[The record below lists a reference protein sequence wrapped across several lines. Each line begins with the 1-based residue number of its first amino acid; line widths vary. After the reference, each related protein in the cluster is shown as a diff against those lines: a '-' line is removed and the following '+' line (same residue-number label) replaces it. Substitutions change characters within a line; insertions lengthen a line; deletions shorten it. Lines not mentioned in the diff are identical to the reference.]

1 MFKGELIYSN
11 DNLFNVEPLSLPVG
25 QLIQLSDV
33 AFVKESEINEHIQ
46 ECDEITYVVSGSAD
60 VYCNGECVT
69 LTRGDIHFVK
79 KGCNHKIVVQSGS
92 DFRYVCVGIKLNF
105 DYEPIMSF
113 TKSEIPDYFVS
124 ADFINMKPLFDL
136 LLRECSLNDSSSAMI
151 MNFYIVSIVVNM
163 ARLIFSEEENFEKR
177 YKRNNSEVT
186 FYNILKF
193 IDKEYAKIK
202 TLSDIANEL
211 SYSEYYISHLFKE
224 KLGVTVKEYLLDKK
238 IAHAIEILKTSSLSI
253 EQIAE
258 YLNFTQTHTFRQSF
272 KKITGMTPTD
282 FRRSINSKK

>member
-1 MFKGELIYSN
+1 MFKGELIYSC
-11 DNLFNVEPLSLPVG
+11 DNLFNVKPLTLPAG
-25 QLIQLSDV
+25 QLIQLADV

-46 ECDEITYVVSGSAD
+46 DCDEITYVVSGSAD
-60 VYCNGECVT
+60 VWCGEECTT
-69 LTRGDIHFVK
+69 LSRGDIHFIK
-79 KGCNHKIVVQSGS
+79 NGCTHKIVVPSGN
-92 DFRYVCVGIKLNF
+92 DFRYVCVGIRINF
-105 DYEPIMSF
+105 DYQPISPF
-113 TKSEIPDYFVS
+113 AKEDIPAHFVTS
-124 ADFINMKPLFDL
+124 DNIDMKPLFDL
-136 LLRECSLNDSSSAMI
+136 LLRECTLNDDSSATI
-151 MNFYIVSIVVNM
+151 MNYYITVILINM
-163 ARLIFSEEENFEKR
+163 ARLFFSKGENLEKS
-177 YKRNNSEVT
+177 YKRNNSQST